1 MSKKIPLAAVLV
13 FVAVSFG
20 LAWLIALPLW
30 LMDRSLPSY
39 SLIYT
44 FTASA
49 MMFTPAI
56 AMLVVVFFMKT
67 PRTERA
73 RFLGLWPLRPAK
85 RVVWFMVASI
95 FAPTLLVLLSLLI
108 AALLGWVPLDL
119 VNFSGFEEL
128 LNMQL
133 AALDEG
139 TAELARSTMPPIG
152 LLVALQF
159 LVIPFGALFNSILAF
174 GEEIGWRGWLQP
186 ALRPLGVWP
195 SLLATGAIWGLWHSP
210 LILLGHNFQRYD
222 WTGVAL
228 MVGGCVAWGMFFG
241 WLRLRSGS
249 VWPAVIAHGSLNAS
263 AGIAV
268 VLVAAGVVVDPVLIN
283 PLGPSG
289 WIALALAVLVLA
301 LLGQFKKEP
310 ELARKTAV
318 VVENQ
323 PAG

>member
-13 FVAVSFG
+13 FIAVSFG
-20 LAWLIALPLW
+20 LSWLVALPLW
-30 LMDRSLPSY
+30 LMDRSLPGY
-39 SLIYT
+39 SMFYLV
-44 FTASA
+44 TASA

-56 AMLVVVFFMKT
+56 ATLVTVFLMKT

-73 RFLGLWPLRPAK
+73 RFLGMWPLRPAK
-85 RVVWFMVASI
+85 RVVWFIVAGV
-95 FAPTLLVLLSLLI
+95 FAPTVLALLSILI
-108 AALLGWVPLDL
+108 AAALGWVKLDL
-119 VNFSGFEEL
+119 VNFSGFAEMI
-128 LNMQL
+128 NAQL
-133 AALDEG
+133 GGLDAK
-139 TAELARSTMPPIG
+139 TAELARSSMPPTA

-159 LVIPFGALFNSILAF
+159 LVIPFGALFNSLFAF

-195 SLLATGAIWGLWHSP
+195 SLVLTGAIWGLWHTP

-249 VWPAVIAHGSLNAS
+249 VWPAVVAHGSLNAS

-268 VLVAAGVVVDPVLIN
+268 LLVAAGAEIDPVLTS

-289 WIALALAVLVLA
+289 WIVLGIVVLVLA

-310 ELARKTAV
+310 ELARKAEPSV
-318 VVENQ
+318 AH
-323 PAG
+323 PA

>member
-1 MSKKIPLAAVLV
+1 MTKKTPLAAVIV
-13 FVAVSFG
+13 FIAVAFG
-20 LAWLIALPLW
+20 LAWLVALPLW

-39 SLIYT
+39 SILYVI
-44 FTASA
+44 TASA
-49 MMFTPAI
+49 MMMTPAI
-56 AMLVVVFFMKT
+56 AMLVAVFVMKT

-85 RVVWFMVASI
+85 RVVWFMVAAI
-95 FAPTLLVLLSLLI
+95 FAPTLLALLSLMI
-108 AALLGWVPLDL
+108 AAMFGWVKLDP
-119 VNFSGFEEL
+119 VHFSGFQEL
-128 LNMQL
+128 LNTQL
-133 AALDEG
+133 AALDES
-139 TAELARSTMPPIG
+139 TAELARSTMPPVG
-152 LLVALQF
+152 LLVAMQF
-159 LVIPFGALFNSILAF
+159 LMIPFGALFNSILAF

-195 SLLATGAIWGLWHSP
+195 SLIATGVIWGLWHTP

-263 AGIAV
+263 AGIV
-268 VLVAAGVVVDPVLIN
+268 TVLVAAGADIDPILTN

-289 WIALALAVLVLA
+289 WLALGLFVLVLA

-310 ELARKTAV
+310 ELARKIVPTI
-318 VVENQ
+318 Q
-323 PAG
+323 TQ

>member
-13 FVAVSFG
+13 FIAVSFG
-20 LAWLIALPLW
+20 LSWLVALPLW
-30 LMDRSLPSY
+30 LMDRSLPGY
-39 SLIYT
+39 SMFYLV
-44 FTASA
+44 TASA

-56 AMLVVVFFMKT
+56 ATLVTVFLMKT

-73 RFLGLWPLRPAK
+73 RFLGMWPLRPAK
-85 RVVWFMVASI
+85 RVVWFIVAGV
-95 FAPTLLVLLSLLI
+95 FAPTVLALLSILI
-108 AALLGWVPLDL
+108 AAALGWVKLDL
-119 VNFSGFEEL
+119 VNFSGFAEMI
-128 LNMQL
+128 NAQL
-133 AALDEG
+133 GGLDAK
-139 TAELARSTMPPIG
+139 TAELARSSMPPTA
-152 LLVALQF
+152 LLIALQF
-159 LVIPFGALFNSILAF
+159 LVIPFGALFNSLFAF

-195 SLLATGAIWGLWHSP
+195 SLLLTGAIWGLWHTP

-249 VWPAVIAHGSLNAS
+249 VWPAVVAHGSLNAS

-268 VLVAAGVVVDPVLIN
+268 LLVAAGAEIDPVLTS

-289 WIALALAVLVLA
+289 WIVLGLVVLVLA

-310 ELARKTAV
+310 ELARKA
-318 VVENQ
+318 EPSAAH
-323 PAG
+323 PA